1 MDPVSDV
8 LDDRLLSYFVRKVW
22 ISLSTARQKHV
33 GYGIGYTLLPF
44 PNLSRFS
51 GSVVP
56 AAVVSYASPGLS
68 LPNVSAE
75 DVRAPG
81 GLGSSVSGM
90 VSQSCGSASLDFV
103 VFLLCCS
110 KRHRVSARESMRI
123 SHATT
128 RFCRLRGFDEW
139 YHGVPLDLGCT
150 GRGLDIPRPIVGCL
164 GLVVSCVVSF
174 SPGGLWL

>member
-1 MDPVSDV
+1 M
-8 LDDRLLSYFVRKVW
+8 
-22 ISLSTARQKHV
+22 
-33 GYGIGYTLLPF
+33 
-44 PNLSRFS
+44 
-51 GSVVP
+51 
-56 AAVVSYASPGLS
+56 VSYASPGLS
-68 LPNVSAE
+68 LSTVSAE

-81 GLGSSVSGM
+81 DLGSSVSGM

-103 VFLLCCS
+103 VFLQCCS

-150 GRGLDIPRPIVGCL
+150 FCQARIVKLTGVSWAWHPPTQCWVPYTLRACFGRGRDIPRPIVGCL

-174 SPGGLWL
+174 S